1 MSLSSQKAANKEES
15 ADSLPSEK
23 VSESLGQGSCGFS
36 QLCFHTPGAR
46 EVSQRAWDMDPTLS
60 AYPTNSA
67 HDTQSG
73 WDVDV
78 SGTNVLVKEEP
89 DAEFLSAKSFTCFFR
104 GAGTTG
110 DCGKDECSAIASPPA
125 GSVFICASI
134 RLGASMTPEQFVGV
148 YTHTHT
154 HTHTH
159 IVHTHIRMYMYT
171 CIHRPRPQHIPANDC
186 G

>member
-89 DAEFLSAKSFTCFFR
+89 GAEFLSAKSFTCFFR

-125 GSVFICASI
+125 GSVFISASI
-134 RLGASMTPEQFVGV
+134 RLGASMTPEQFVGAVSVSVCLSVCLCV
-148 YTHTHT
+148 YSHTHT
-154 HTHTH
+154 QIY
-159 IVHTHIRMYMYT
+159 IVHTHIRMYVYT
-171 CIHRPRPQHIPANDC
+171 
-186 G
+186 

>member
-1 MSLSSQKAANKEES
+1 MHIFFISQTTPAPGITKLVVPATTCGDGLRTGAEDCDDANVHSDDGCSSLCVTEAGFACKRPAA
-15 ADSLPSEK
+15 
-23 VSESLGQGSCGFS
+23 G
-36 QLCFHTPGAR
+36 
-46 EVSQRAWDMDPTLS
+46 
-60 AYPTNSA
+60 
-67 HDTQSG
+67 
-73 WDVDV
+73 
-78 SGTNVLVKEEP
+78 
-89 DAEFLSAKSFTCFFR
+89 
-104 GAGTTG
+104 
-110 DCGKDECSAIASPPA
+110 GKDECSAIASPPA
-125 GSVFICASI
+125 GSVFISASI